1 MEVPIMNVN
10 SELGI
15 LIKKILGEMEVKKY
29 SSRTIK
35 NYSIVFNR
43 LKRLADKMGIDSPSE
58 DLFTAFLNVFYTSVW
73 GFKKA
78 RFHKRCVKL
87 LRSARKTGNLDWSKD
102 RPKDTVSLLTEPS
115 FHHLLKNFI
124 NLLNSEGFAA
134 NTICGYKRMVIYF
147 LVFCQEKGYKSLES
161 LQTNDLSIFIINLYQ
176 KGYYKPTTITSA
188 LSSLRMFL
196 AKDEHA
202 KQFLIELPAHLPR
215 ERKIIEVYD
224 KNEITAINEVLAS
237 ENLSKRDAAI
247 CKLLL
252 ETGLRGIDICE
263 LKLTNIDWRKDIIQI
278 TQHKTGSPLIVPLR
292 ESYGNLI
299 ADYILHERP
308 NCRSE
313 YVFVRSLAPYEQLTV
328 GAIWRILSFMD
339 QTAGIKK
346 HGRISGSR
354 MTRHNAASSMLRS
367 GVPMSDIS
375 SVLGHK
381 DPNIVSV
388 YLTTD
393 SITLRACTL
402 PMPPV
407 RKGGE

>member
-1 MEVPIMNVN
+1 MHEN
-10 SELGI
+10 SELGL
-15 LIKKILGEMEVKKY
+15 LIQKILDEMKTKKF

-35 NYSIVFNR
+35 NYCIVFNR
-43 LKRLADKMGIDSPSE
+43 LKHLADEMGTDSPTE
-58 DLFTAFLNVFYTSVW
+58 ELFAAFLNDFYTSAW
-73 GFKKA
+73 EFQKA

-87 LRSARKTGNLDWSKD
+87 LRSAHKTGNSDWSRK
-102 RPKDTVSLLTEPS
+102 RTKDTAFSLTEPS
-115 FHHLLKNFI
+115 FYHMLENFI
-124 NLLNSEGFAA
+124 DRLNSEGFAT
-134 NTICGYKRMVIYF
+134 NTVCGYKRMVIYF
-147 LVFCQEKGYKSLES
+147 LVFCQGKGYTGLDS
-161 LQTNDLSIFIINLYQ
+161 LQTNDLTTFIISLYQ
-176 KGYYKPTTITSA
+176 KGCFKPTTITST
-188 LSSLRMFL
+188 LSGLRLFL
-196 AKDEHA
+196 ADYEYTK
-202 KQFLIELPAHLPR
+202 KFLTELPVHLPR

-224 KNEITAINEVLAS
+224 ENEITAINEVLAS

-247 CKLLL
+247 CRLLL
-252 ETGLRGIDICE
+252 ETGLRGIDVCE
-263 LKLTNIDWRKDIIQI
+263 LKLTDIDWRKDIIQI

-299 ADYILHERP
+299 ADYLLHERP
-308 NCRSE
+308 DCRSE

-328 GAIWRILSFMD
+328 GAIWRILSLMD

-402 PMPPV
+402 PLPPV
-407 RKGGE
+407 GKGGE

>member
-1 MEVPIMNVN
+1 MHGN
-10 SELGI
+10 SELGL
-15 LIKKILGEMEVKKY
+15 LIQKILDEMKTKKF

-35 NYSIVFNR
+35 NYCIVFNR
-43 LKRLADKMGIDSPSE
+43 LKHLADEMGTDSPTE
-58 DLFTAFLNVFYTSVW
+58 ELYAAFLNDSYTSTW
-73 GFKKA
+73 EFQKA

-87 LRSARKTGNLDWSKD
+87 LRSARKTGNPDWS
-102 RPKDTVSLLTEPS
+102 REHRKDTAFSLTEPS
-115 FHHLLKNFI
+115 FYHMLENFI
-124 NLLNSEGFAA
+124 DRLNSEGFAA

-147 LVFCQEKGYKSLES
+147 LVFCQEKGYTGLDS
-161 LQTNDLSIFIINLYQ
+161 LQTNDLSTFIISLYQ
-176 KGYYKPTTITSA
+176 KGCFKPTTITSA
-188 LSSLRMFL
+188 LSGLRMFL
-196 AKDEHA
+196 TDYEYT
-202 KQFLIELPAHLPR
+202 KQFLTELPVHLPR

-224 KNEITAINEVLAS
+224 ENEITAINEVLAS
-237 ENLSKRDAAI
+237 KNLSKRDAAI
-247 CKLLL
+247 CRLLL
-252 ETGLRGIDICE
+252 ETGLRGIDVCE
-263 LKLTNIDWRKDIIQI
+263 LKLADIDWRKDIIQI
-278 TQHKTGSPLIVPLR
+278 TQHKTGSSLIVPLR

-299 ADYILHERP
+299 ADYLLHERP
-308 NCRSE
+308 DCRSE

-328 GAIWRILSFMD
+328 GAVWRILSLMD

-393 SITLRACTL
+393 SVTLRACTL
-402 PMPPV
+402 PLPPV
-407 RKGGE
+407 RKVGE